1 MASSIKKGAIISY
14 VSIFLNIAITFFYT
28 PWMIRQIGVSDY
40 GLYSL
45 IISFIGYFIMDF
57 GLQQAIQRFIAK
69 YRAEKNIDKV
79 AKMVGITTKVYLLI
93 DTVIF
98 LVLFVLYFFISNIFT
113 GLTAEEIEKL
123 KVLYVIAAT
132 FSVLNFMFKPMGGAM
147 MAFEYFVEERVLEM
161 VNKVG
166 LVLLVCIALYLGA
179 GVYALVLIN
188 GAVALI
194 VSLAK
199 FYVFQH
205 KSKLEIQWGYFDKS
219 EMKEIFSYS
228 MWTFTVNLAQRL
240 RVNIIPAL
248 LGVVSNSQEIAVFS
262 LAMSIEG
269 MIVTISS
276 ALNGLF
282 LPKVSRM
289 ALAGRR
295 DDITTLMIR
304 VGRLQLYVWGLIFF
318 GFCIFGP
325 MFLYLWVGEH
335 FSRSYYVIIFIAFA
349 SIVAQTQV
357 VAMDLVYAE
366 NKIRHTAKFSFGSAA
381 IGFAIAIPMA
391 SFYGALGAAVGTG
404 VGLCLY
410 QFMLNMFYLKELKL
424 DVGRFFRHCH
434 GRILPVLIL
443 YSGFSMMIV
452 RTLTIEIWL
461 FLIVCIFAYV
471 AVFLLL
477 AYVFLFNIEEKNHFA
492 FLKFKKI

>member
-28 PWMIRQIGVSDY
+28 PWMIRQLGISDY

-69 YRAEKNIDKV
+69 YRAEKNVDKV
-79 AKMVGITTKVYLLI
+79 AKMIGITTKVYLLI
-93 DTVIF
+93 DAVIF

-113 GLTAEEIEKL
+113 GLTPEEIDKL

-147 MAFEYFVEERVLEM
+147 MAFEYFVEERALEM

-188 GAVALI
+188 GAVSLF

-199 FYVFQH
+199 FYVFCH
-205 KSKLEIQWGYFDKS
+205 KSKLNIQWKYFDNS
-219 EMKEIFSYS
+219 EMKDIFSYS
-228 MWTFTVNLAQRL
+228 MWTFTVNMAQRL

-248 LGVVSNSQEIAVFS
+248 LGVVSNSVEIAVFS

-269 MIVTISS
+269 MIVTVSG

-289 ALAGRR
+289 ALSGKR

-304 VGRLQLYVWGLIFF
+304 VGRLQLYVWGLIFS
-318 GFCIFGP
+318 GFCIFGL
-325 MFLYLWVGEH
+325 MFLNLWVGEH
-335 FSRSYYVIIFIAFA
+335 FSNSYYVIIFIAIA

-391 SFYGALGAAVGTG
+391 LFYGSVGAAIGTG
-404 VGLCLY
+404 LGLCLY
-410 QFMLNMFYLKELKL
+410 QFMLNMFYSKELKL
-424 DVGRFFRHCH
+424 DIGRFFKQCH
-434 GRILPVLIL
+434 GHILPV
-443 YSGFSMMIV
+443 IV
-452 RTLTIEIWL
+452 PYCGLSIVLVQTLTIKTWL
-461 FLIVCIFAYV
+461 SLILCVSAYV

-477 AYVFLFNIEEKNHFA
+477 AYTLLFNTEEKNHFA
-492 FLKFKKI
+492 FLKHKKI